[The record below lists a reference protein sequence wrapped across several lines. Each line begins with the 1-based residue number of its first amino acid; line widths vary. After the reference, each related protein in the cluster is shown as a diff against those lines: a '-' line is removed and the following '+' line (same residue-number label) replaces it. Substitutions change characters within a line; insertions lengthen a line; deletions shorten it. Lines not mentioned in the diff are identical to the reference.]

1 MDMIKYLLLPVFSF
15 LVLLSATASCKDE
28 DGVSGVKEPEMQM
41 PVEVGL
47 RPAFFEFSRVAQE
60 TEFYV
65 VSDES
70 PAVSVSADW
79 CKVSLKSKDEYRY
92 TYLISVE
99 ANPDFDVRSCEVHVS
114 VGSSFDQNI
123 LVSQAPSPLI
133 RIVSGVPAID
143 AQEGSAE
150 YHYTIEANAV
160 PKVSCS
166 DMWVEVAEPIIE
178 GRLYKYVVSI
188 SENFFPSKR
197 SATVS
202 FSVEDLVVSI
212 AVSQAGSTV
221 PVSAVKAVDV
231 VKLMSAGINIGN
243 TLEAIGGET
252 AWGQPKINDSYI
264 KGLKD
269 AGFNAVRIPCSWNQY
284 LDSKGEYGENT
295 IKADWME
302 RVTQVVDMAI
312 GNDMFVILNAH
323 WDGGWLEDNIS
334 ISVNSQINKKQHDI
348 WKQIAVNF
356 KDYDSRLL
364 FAGMNEPNHSK
375 SEQSLETTNTMRTY
389 QQTFVDA
396 VRNTGGNNVSRILIV
411 QGPSTDIN
419 ASVEY
424 YQTLP
429 TDPAGDGYM
438 LMEVHYYDPYQFTIM
453 DDDASWGKVFLFW
466 GKDNLIAGHVR
477 NTGDYGDEAY
487 LEKQMKKMFDNYV
500 SKGYPVIIG
509 EYAASIKSKSKFGMT
524 DDEYARHKASVAYFD
539 GCVAKY
545 AKQNG
550 CVPFL
555 WECGETINRNDGSVK
570 EKSIVDAI
578 INGVSSV
585 DYPSRD
591 AIYE

>member
-1 MDMIKYLLLPVFSF
+1 MDRVKYLMLSVFSL
-15 LVLLSATASCKDE
+15 LVLLSATASCKDDDDVTNDSKSE
-28 DGVSGVKEPEMQM
+28 EKI
-41 PVEVGL
+41 PVEISL
-47 RPAFFEFSRVAQE
+47 RPTSFEFSKNAQE

-65 VSDES
+65 VSDEDPS
-70 PAVSVSADW
+70 VSVSADW
-79 CKVSLKSKDEYRY
+79 CKVELKSKDEYRY
-92 TYLISVE
+92 TYLLSVE
-99 ANPDFDVRSCEVHVS
+99 ANSDFEVRNCDVNVTI
-114 VGSSFDQNI
+114 GSSFNQSI
-123 LVSQAPSPLI
+123 FVSQAPSPLL
-133 RIVSGVPAID
+133 RIDSGVPVID
-143 AQEGSAE
+143 ALEGSAE
-150 YHYTIEANAV
+150 YHFTIEANTL
-160 PKVSCS
+160 PTVSCS
-166 DMWVEVAEPIIE
+166 ELWVEVSDPVVE
-178 GRLYKYVVSI
+178 GNLYKYVVSI
-188 SENFFPSKR
+188 SENYFSKER

-202 FSVEDLVVSI
+202 FSVEDLLVSI
-212 AVSQAGSTV
+212 AVSQSASTT
-221 PVSAVKAVDV
+221 PISAVKAVDV

-284 LDSKGEYGENT
+284 LDTKGEYGENT

-302 RVTQVVDMAI
+302 RVTQVVDMVI
-312 GNDMFVILNAH
+312 SNDMFAILNAH

-334 ISVNSQINKKQHDI
+334 ASVNDKINKKQYDI

-356 KDYDSRLL
+356 KDYDSHLL

-375 SEQSLETTNTMRTY
+375 SEQTEETTNTMRIY

-424 YQTLP
+424 YQSLP

-438 LMEVHYYDPYQFTIM
+438 LMEVHYYDPYQFTLM
-453 DDDASWGKVFLFW
+453 EDDASWGKVFFFW
-466 GKDNLIAGHVR
+466 GKDNLIAGHER

-509 EYAASIKSKSKFGMT
+509 EYAASIKSQSKYGMT
-524 DDEYARHKASVAYFD
+524 DDEYAKHKASVAFFD

-555 WECGETINRNDGSVK
+555 WECGETFNRNDGTVK
-570 EKSIVDAI
+570 EQAVVDAI
-578 INGVSSV
+578 IKGVFSV
-585 DYPSRD
+585 NYPF
-591 AIYE
+591 

>member
-1 MDMIKYLLLPVFSF
+1 MDRVKYLMLSVFSL
-15 LVLLSATASCKDE
+15 LVLLSATASCKDDDDVTNDSKSE
-28 DGVSGVKEPEMQM
+28 EKI
-41 PVEVGL
+41 PVEISL
-47 RPAFFEFSRVAQE
+47 RPTSFEFSKNAQE

-65 VSDES
+65 VSDEDPS
-70 PAVSVSADW
+70 VSVSADW
-79 CKVSLKSKDEYRY
+79 CKVELKSKDEYRY
-92 TYLISVE
+92 TYLLSVE
-99 ANPDFDVRSCEVHVS
+99 ANSDFEVRNCDVNVTI
-114 VGSSFDQNI
+114 GSSFNQSI
-123 LVSQAPSPLI
+123 FVSQAPSPLL
-133 RIVSGVPAID
+133 RIDSGVPVID
-143 AQEGSAE
+143 ALEGSAE
-150 YHYTIEANAV
+150 YHFTIEANTL
-160 PKVSCS
+160 PTVSCS
-166 DMWVEVAEPIIE
+166 ELWVEVSDPVVE
-178 GRLYKYVVSI
+178 GNLYKYIVSI
-188 SENFFPSKR
+188 SENYFSKER

-202 FSVEDLVVSI
+202 FSVEDLLVSI
-212 AVSQAGSTV
+212 AVSQSASTT
-221 PVSAVKAVDV
+221 PISAVKAVDV

-284 LDSKGEYGENT
+284 LDTKGEYGENT

-302 RVTQVVDMAI
+302 RVTQVVDMVI
-312 GNDMFVILNAH
+312 SNDMFAILNAH

-334 ISVNSQINKKQHDI
+334 ASVNDKINKKQYDI

-356 KDYDSRLL
+356 KDYDSHLL

-375 SEQSLETTNTMRTY
+375 SEQTEETTNTMRIY

-438 LMEVHYYDPYQFTIM
+438 LMEVHYYDPYQFTLM
-453 DDDASWGKVFLFW
+453 EDDASWGKVFFFW
-466 GKDNLIAGHVR
+466 GKDNLIAGHER

-509 EYAASIKSKSKFGMT
+509 EYAASIKSQSKYGMT
-524 DDEYARHKASVAYFD
+524 DDEYANHKASVAFFD

-555 WECGETINRNDGSVK
+555 WECGETFNRNDGTVK
-570 EKSIVDAI
+570 EQAVVDAI
-578 INGVSSV
+578 IKGVSSV
-585 DYPSRD
+585 NYPF
-591 AIYE
+591 